1 MSTLILQLPAPA
13 RRSAPPP
20 AADET
25 DAAGSPEAVEAALR
39 ERIGDEI
46 TYVLTSDGVNV
57 QRHGAA
63 LPSLL
68 PRADTVI
75 AVLPVTEVSWHRLQ
89 MPKASG
95 ARLRAALAG
104 ILEEALLDDPGLLH
118 LALAP
123 QAKAGEQTWVAATRL
138 APLSERIAALEKAG
152 LPVDRIV
159 PAIWPDDPPSGYFT
173 QAPDDRDELQPTIQL
188 SWSTRDGVA
197 TWPAKGGAA
206 RALLPDAL
214 PPTARF
220 FATPAVAAPA
230 ERWLGAPVTLQ
241 TEAEHLLQAA
251 RSLWDLR
258 QFDLA
263 PSHRGLAV
271 LTDRWRRFVSPDWR
285 PVRWGLGLLV
295 AVQVVGLNLRA
306 WEVDAALR
314 AKQQAMVTLL
324 RETHKDIPAAGVLD
338 APAQMRRANETLRA
352 AAGRAGDEDF
362 EPMLQ
367 VAASA
372 WPQGQPVQGLQY
384 ESGSLTFS
392 VPDWNPGQ
400 LEQFRSALEAAG
412 WKVESKDDRIT
423 LMRDR
428 RS

>member
-20 AADET
+20 ADES
-25 DAAGSPEAVEAALR
+25 DAAASPEAVEAALR
-39 ERIGDEI
+39 ERIGDQI
-46 TYVLTSDGVNV
+46 TYVLTADGINA

-89 MPKASG
+89 VPKASG

-104 ILEEALLDDPGLLH
+104 ILEEALLDDPGLIH

-123 QAKAGEQTWVAATRL
+123 QAKAGEQAWVAATRL

-152 LPVDRIV
+152 IPVDRIV

-197 TWPAKGGAA
+197 TWPIKGGAA
-206 RALLPDAL
+206 RALLPDE
-214 PPTARF
+214 PPPLARF

-230 ERWLGAPVTLQ
+230 ERWLGTAVTLQ

-258 QFDLA
+258 QFELA

-285 PVRWGLGLLV
+285 PVRWGIGLLV
-295 AVQVVGLNLRA
+295 AVHLLGLNLRA
-306 WEVDAALR
+306 WEVDSNLR
-314 AKQQAMVTLL
+314 AKNQLMSTILL
-324 RETHKDIPAAGVLD
+324 ETHKDAGAVRD

-372 WPQGQPVQGLQY
+372 WPQGLPVQGLQY
-384 ESGSLTFS
+384 DAGSLTFA
-392 VPDWNPGQ
+392 VPDWNPAQ
-400 LEQFRSALEAAG
+400 LEQFRSALQAAG
-412 WKVESKDDRIT
+412 WKVEAQDARVT
-423 LMRDR
+423 LSRDR